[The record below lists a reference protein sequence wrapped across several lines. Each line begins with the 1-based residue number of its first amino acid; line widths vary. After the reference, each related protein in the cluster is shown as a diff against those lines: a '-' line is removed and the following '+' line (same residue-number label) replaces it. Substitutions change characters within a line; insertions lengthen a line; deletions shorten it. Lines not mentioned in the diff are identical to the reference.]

1 MELKPPRLA
10 AVNNLGSHE
19 KGQGRG
25 QGYGYYEGCL
35 YGDHKGRVTAKIRD
49 VVTVKKR
56 EGLGL

>member
-25 QGYGYYEGCL
+25 QGYGYGYEEKCR
-35 YGDHKGRVTAKIRD
+35 YGEDKERVTARGG
-49 VVTVKKR
+49 T
-56 EGLGL
+56 